1 MFARI
6 SPPLMGD
13 YITKFYKKGVRRMSR
28 LEIAIWWVSVW
39 AFVLIISNLIISEI
53 DKAREKK
60 KVKAHRSKI
69 QVEVYK
75 KSGNKFNR
83 VG

>member
-1 MFARI
+1 
-6 SPPLMGD
+6 
-13 YITKFYKKGVRRMSR
+13 MSR
-28 LEIAIWWVSVW
+28 IEIAIWWVSVW

-53 DKAREKK
+53 DKARAK
-60 KVKAHRSKI
+60 KVKAHKSKI

-75 KSGNKFNR
+75 KNGNKFNR